1 MDNVSKIDIDID
13 YDRLRKEMY
22 DLNVDQFL
30 IKNNGQMS
38 IQTIPGTPIEDQP
51 KSGTLS
57 LHYDWDNHDSTDP
70 TSKPKMRDVILDEID
85 FTEVCDFLK
94 GTYTEEVINIFNEKY
109 GAVRGRYMMMNWKT
123 CLTYHNDQTTRIH
136 LPLVANEDCFM
147 IIDDKV
153 EKLQEGI
160 TYHVDTTK
168 KHTALNAGR
177 HLRFHMVF
185 CLPSNKDGRTE
196 NQLEFD
202 LE

>member
-1 MDNVSKIDIDID
+1 MHNVSKIDIDID

-30 IKNNGQMS
+30 IANNGQMS
-38 IQTIPGTPIEDQP
+38 IQTIPGTPVEDQP
-51 KSGTLS
+51 NSGTLS

-123 CLTYHNDQTTRIH
+123 CLTYHYDQTPRIH
-136 LPLVANEDCFM
+136 LPLVANENCFM
-147 IIDDKV
+147 IIDEKV
-153 EKLQEGI
+153 EKLREGI

-168 KHTALNAGR
+168 MHTAINAGKY
-177 HLRFHMVF
+177 LRFHMVF
-185 CLPSNKDGRTE
+185 CLPPKDGRTE

>member
-1 MDNVSKIDIDID
+1 MDNISKIDIDID

-38 IQTIPGTPIEDQP
+38 IQTIPGTPVEDQP

-57 LHYDWDNHDSTDP
+57 LQVDWDNHDSTDP
-70 TSKPKMRDVILDEID
+70 NSKPKMRDVILDELD

-123 CLTYHNDQTTRIH
+123 CLTYHNDKTPRIH

-147 IIDDKV
+147 IIDGKV

-177 HLRFHMVF
+177 HLRFHIVF
-185 CLPSNKDGRTE
+185 CLPSV
-196 NQLEFD
+196 
-202 LE
+202 

>member
-1 MDNVSKIDIDID
+1 MNVTELDIDID

-30 IKNNGQMS
+30 IENNGQMS
-38 IQTIPGTPIEDQP
+38 IQTIPGTPVEDQSN
-51 KSGTLS
+51 SGTLS

-147 IIDDKV
+147 IIDDEV
-153 EKLQEGI
+153 ERLWEGI
-160 TYHVDTTK
+160 TYHVNTTK

-185 CLPSNKDGRTE
+185 CLPLNKDGRSE
-196 NQLEFD
+196 SQLKLD

>member
-57 LHYDWDNHDSTDP
+57 LQVDWDNHDSTDP
-70 TSKPKMRDVILDEID
+70 NSKPKMRDVILEEID

-94 GTYTEEVINIFNEKY
+94 GTYTEEVINIFKEKY
-109 GAVRGRYMMMNWKT
+109 GVVRGRYMMMNWKS
-123 CLTYHNDQTTRIH
+123 CLTYHNDETPRIH
-136 LPLVANEDCFM
+136 LPLITNDGCFM
-147 IIDDKV
+147 IIDDKT
-153 EKLQEGI
+153 EKLHEST
-160 TYHVDTTK
+160 TYLVDTTK
-168 KHTALNAGR
+168 RHTALNAGE

-185 CLPSNKDGRTE
+185 CLPPVKDGRTK

>member
-1 MDNVSKIDIDID
+1 MNVTKIDIDID

-22 DLNVDQFL
+22 AMEVDQFL

-38 IQTIPGTPIEDQP
+38 IQTIAGTPVEEQP

-57 LHYDWDNHDSTDP
+57 LHYDWDNHDSSDGNSIP
-70 TSKPKMRDVILDEID
+70 ARRDVVLQEKD
-85 FTEVCDFLK
+85 FTETCDFIK
-94 GTYTEEVINIFNEKY
+94 GTYTEEVINLFKEKY

-136 LPLVANEDCFM
+136 LPLIANKDCFM

-153 EKLQEGI
+153 EKLQEGNA
-160 TYHVDTTK
+160 YHVDTTK

-177 HLRFHMVF
+177 HLRFHIVF
-185 CLPSNKDGRTE
+185 CMPPV
-196 NQLEFD
+196 
-202 LE
+202 